1 MKTDIL
7 NTTQNPDELRRL
19 AQDLLDK
26 QTQSIHTLE
35 NDNAAIQAEK
45 TALEQHIRGQE
56 VMMLA
61 ATTAYEQRIRELE
74 EGKRLVRTVL
84 IFTES
89 SDQLSRA
96 TDRVPG
102 LPASPGYVQ

>member
-1 MKTDIL
+1 MIFIIDGKTISDIIR
-7 NTTQNPDELRRL
+7 NQE
-19 AQDLLDK
+19 
-26 QTQSIHTLE
+26 HT
-35 NDNAAIQAEK
+35 NHAGYDFY
-45 TALEQHIRGQE
+45 R
-56 VMMLA
+56 
-61 ATTAYEQRIRELE
+61 
-74 EGKRLVRTVL
+74 KRLVRTVL